1 MKGQIVGCVRVT
13 STSQHIDRQ
22 VQAIGPGDQMF
33 TDRDSVGSRR
43 GRVEVAQ
50 ILRHVRKGDVL
61 TVASMDRLAQS
72 LMDLEHLVEE
82 LTDRGVGIEFIREC
96 LTFASGNDDGFAVFQ
111 RQLIS
116 AVAQLE
122 RNLILKRNREA
133 VDLPRARG
141 AHNGRVRK
149 LNDEQV
155 RQVKIAV
162 AAGEA
167 KAKIARDLG
176 CSRRLLY
183 DVLAGR
189 GAYAPA
195 VPREGQ
201 RPV

>member
-1 MKGQIVGCVRVT
+1 MKGQIVGCVRVS
-13 STSQHIDRQ
+13 STSLHIDRQ
-22 VQAIGPGDQMF
+22 VQATGLSDQMF
-33 TDRDSVGSRR
+33 TNRDSGGSRT

-50 ILRHVRKGDVL
+50 ILRHLRKGDVL
-61 TVASMDRLAQS
+61 TVASMDRLARS
-72 LMDLEHLVEE
+72 IIDLEHLVDE
-82 LTDRGVGIEFIREC
+82 LTNRGVRVEFIREC
-96 LTFASGNDDGFAVFQ
+96 LAFASGNDDGLVIFQ

-122 RNLILKRNREA
+122 RNLLLEQDRET
-133 VDLPRARG
+133 VDLLRARG

-155 RQVKIAV
+155 RHVRSAV
-162 AAGEA
+162 AAGET

-183 DVLAGR
+183 DVLASR

-195 VPREGQ
+195 VPRES
-201 RPV
+201 